1 MSANLDSKVALVST
15 TSMNSYL
22 GITTSS
28 TEESECDLL
37 INAASTFAADY
48 CQRGL
53 DDNGVSR
60 FLSTARTEYYDGD
73 GTRSLHVLAY
83 PISTV
88 STIYV
93 DPDRAYAA
101 GDLMDADNYVYYAM
115 KGTVVTD
122 GDVFSTGPKSVKIT
136 YTGGYTTVPA
146 DLQHAIKELVT
157 FWYKRNTDKRVGVT
171 SVSVGDKGINYEPGV
186 PESVLNVLKRYRRWE
201 AVVA

>member
-1 MSANLDSKVALVST
+1 MSANLDTNVALVTT

-22 GITTSS
+22 GIAAGS
-28 TEESECDLL
+28 TEEEEVDLL
-37 INAASTFAADY
+37 INAASTMAADY
-48 CQRGL
+48 CARGL

-73 GTRSLHVLAY
+73 GTDTLHVLAY

-93 DPDRAYAA
+93 DPDRDYASS
-101 GDLMDADNYVYYAM
+101 DLLDSDDYVYYAM

-122 GDVFSTGPKSVKIT
+122 GDIFSTGPKSVKIT
-136 YTGGYTTVPA
+136 YTGGYTAVPY
-146 DLQHAIKELVT
+146 DLQHAVKELVT

-171 SVSVGDKGINYEPGV
+171 SVSVGDKSISYEQDIPQTV
-186 PESVLNVLKRYRRWE
+186 LTVFKKYKRWESVIG
-201 AVVA
+201 

>member
-1 MSANLDSKVALVST
+1 MSANLDTNVALVT
-15 TSMNSYL
+15 TTAMNSYL

-37 INAASTFAADY
+37 INAASTFAAHY

-60 FLSTARTEYYDGD
+60 FISTARTEYYDGD
-73 GTRSLHVLAY
+73 GSDTLHLKAY

-88 STIYV
+88 ASVYV
-93 DPDRAYAA
+93 DPDRDYAS
-101 GDLMDADNYVYYAM
+101 GDLLDTDDYVFYAM
-115 KGTVVTD
+115 DGVVKTD
-122 GDVFSTGPKSVKIT
+122 GALLSSGHKSIKIT
-136 YTGGYTTVPA
+136 YTGGYDTVPY
-146 DLQHAIKELVT
+146 DLQNAVKELVT

-171 SVSVGDKGINYEPGV
+171 SVNVGDKGINYEPGV